1 VSQATSPN
9 KLRITNIKLSQ
20 INEEVK
26 EVTSAPPI
34 LQPPA
39 PRKKPKVPMVDA
51 ETQTDIVY
59 ISPQYLQNHDY
70 MTPKKQMLTEA
81 QNKYRHNQQAII
93 LSPN

>member
-1 VSQATSPN
+1 
-9 KLRITNIKLSQ
+9 
-20 INEEVK
+20 
-26 EVTSAPPI
+26 
-34 LQPPA
+34 
-39 PRKKPKVPMVDA
+39 MVDA

-59 ISPQYLQNHDY
+59 ISPQYLQNRDY